1 MSEEKKRSFFDCMKN
16 IVQAKN
22 KDILESDISS
32 PTFDT
37 MYSKYMV
44 QRYISMYPAY
54 MKFIDK
60 HQIALESLSNEM
72 HYRFLFKV
80 IPQNRNLWIKYISKG
95 KKKK

>member
-32 PTFDT
+32 STFDT

-44 QRYISMYPAY
+44 QRYISMHQPF
-54 MKFIDK
+54 MKLINN
-60 HQIALESLSNEM
+60 HQIALETMTNEI